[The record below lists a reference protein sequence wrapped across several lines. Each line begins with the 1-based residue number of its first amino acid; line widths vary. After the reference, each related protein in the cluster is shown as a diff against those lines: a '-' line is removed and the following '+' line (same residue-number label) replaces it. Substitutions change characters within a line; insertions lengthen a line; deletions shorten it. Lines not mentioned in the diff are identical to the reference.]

1 MKNSFVHKL
10 LSVSFILFILLIL
23 SHFSSAAQIQL
34 VWDPG
39 TEPDLAGY
47 KVYYGTDPGAYGT
60 PIRIGKDA
68 SYRLSDL
75 IKGNRYYINVTAYD
89 MYDNESDF
97 DPLNE
102 VSGPAIDP
110 PGAVIQVSQS
120 ETGTDARP
128 TYIWNAVPDA
138 SWYYLYVDDSTGNRI
153 QQWYPAKDL
162 GCPDGTGTCSV
173 TPSLDVVGSCQWW
186 VQSSNSA
193 GYGPWSS
200 AMSFTVSPPDVAT
213 PGSPSGQ
220 TTDTTPTYSWNAV
233 PGAISYQLYVNDSI
247 GNRIQQWY
255 PATDLG
261 CPHGTGTCS
270 VTPALDVVGSCQW
283 WVQTYNSAGV
293 GPWST
298 SGSFTAPNPPAPG
311 AAIPS
316 AVNPN
321 TTTPTYA
328 WNAVSGATWYQLYVN
343 DSIGNRIQK
352 WYSAVD
358 LGCPDGVGTC
368 SVTPTLDVVG
378 SCQWWVQTY
387 NRSGLGPWSPPRSFT
402 APHAQTPGPATPDSP
417 FGETTDTTPT
427 YTWNAVPGATWYQL
441 YVNDSTGDKIQEWYP
456 AADLGC
462 PDGSGTCS
470 VTPPIELIL
479 APWQWWVQTYNRAG
493 FGPWSV
499 EKSFTIPI
507 PPAVTQ
513 IWPSGVITDTTPA
526 YIWNAVSGATW
537 YQLYVNDSSGN
548 KIQKWFTA
556 SEVGCETGT
565 GTCSVKLP
573 TALAAGLGQWWIQT
587 YSSGGFGPWSLLGRS
602 FTLSPPS

>member
-47 KVYYGTDPGAYGT
+47 KVYYGTEPGAYGT

-89 MYDNESDF
+89 TYDNESDL

-110 PGAVIQVSQS
+110 PGAVIQVSPS
-120 ETGTDARP
+120 ETGTDTRP

-200 AMSFTVSPPDVAT
+200 AMSFTVSPPLAAT

-233 PGAISYQLYVNDSI
+233 PGAIRYQLYVNDSV

-255 PATDLG
+255 PA
-261 CPHGTGTCS
+261 
-270 VTPALDVVGSCQW
+270 A
-283 WVQTYNSAGV
+283 
-293 GPWST
+293 
-298 SGSFTAPNPPAPG
+298 
-311 AAIPS
+311 
-316 AVNPN
+316 
-321 TTTPTYA
+321 
-328 WNAVSGATWYQLYVN
+328 
-343 DSIGNRIQK
+343 
-352 WYSAVD
+352 D
-358 LGCPDGVGTC
+358 LGCPDGTGTC

-378 SCQWWVQTY
+378 SCQWWIQTY
-387 NRSGLGPWSPPRSFT
+387 NRAGIGPWSSSGSFT
-402 APHAQTPGPATPDSP
+402 APNPTAPGAATPDSP

-427 YTWNAVPGATWYQL
+427 YTWSAAPEATWYQL
-441 YVNDSTGDKIQEWYP
+441 YVNDSTDNRIQQWYP

-470 VTPPIELIL
+470 VRPPIELIL
-479 APWQWWVQTYNRAG
+479 GPCQWWIQTYNRAG
-493 FGPWSV
+493 FGPWSI
-499 EKSFTIPI
+499 EKSFTIPL
-507 PPAVTQ
+507 PPVPAAVTQ
-513 IWPSGVITDTTPA
+513 IWPSGTLTDATPM
-526 YIWNAVSGATW
+526 YMWNAAPEATW
-537 YQLYVNDSSGN
+537 YQLYVNDSTGN
-548 KIQKWFTA
+548 KIQKWITA
-556 SEVGCETGT
+556 SEASCGTGT

-573 TALAAGLGQWWIQT
+573 TALVGGTGQWWVQT
-587 YSSGGFGPWSLLGRS
+587 YNSGGFGPWSLPGRN
-602 FTLSPPS
+602 FTISPPS